1 MMTFPM
7 TFSDPN
13 PGFKVTVFSKVNI
26 SKRGLSA
33 IAEFLVIFNVYYLF
47 LYFKLQRSI
56 LNSRRR
62 ENTDVEVVNYR
73 ERGS

>member
-1 MMTFPM
+1 MTLTPVSRSRF
-7 TFSDPN
+7 
-13 PGFKVTVFSKVNI
+13 FSKVNI